1 MSPTPDATRAAP
13 VEPASAPASDPRRK
27 RALLLRFDRGAL
39 SLVEQTALEGDFA
52 PPRRP
57 PEAWSGM
64 LRLRLL
70 AADGSVLA
78 EEISPAPDQLCT
90 VLDAH
95 AGAERPVDYVVPG
108 PVVFQARLP
117 RSETAVRLDVS
128 RITQP
133 GDPARDTPLGSLP
146 LPPL

>member
-1 MSPTPDATRAAP
+1 M
-13 VEPASAPASDPRRK
+13 
-27 RALLLRFDRGAL
+27 LRFDQGAL
-39 SLVEQTALEGDFA
+39 SLIEQTALEGDFA

-70 AADGSVLA
+70 AADGTVLA
-78 EEISPAPDQLCT
+78 EELSAAPDQLCT

-95 AGAERPVDYVVPG
+95 AGPGQPVDYVVPG
-108 PVVFQARLP
+108 PVVFQVRLP
-117 RSETAVRLDVS
+117 RADAAVRLDVS

-133 GDPARDTPLGSLP
+133 DDAARDTALGSLP